1 MDCVDNDKLIP
12 RIDLS
17 IKCTDNGNNYYF
29 DTKMQVQDPNLLLK
43 PSLLCKMWPNLLE
56 DLLQTWS
63 IKSTNLP
70 HSNNPLLNTAK
81 YKLNIIG

>member
-1 MDCVDNDKLIP
+1 
-12 RIDLS
+12 
-17 IKCTDNGNNYYF
+17 
-29 DTKMQVQDPNLLLK
+29 
-43 PSLLCKMWPNLLE
+43 MWPNLLE

-81 YKLNIIG
+81 YKLNIILHLEKKRQQRTWQKNIQTRSGKWTHPVIFEWTCLIQRGFVYAA

>member
-1 MDCVDNDKLIP
+1 M
-12 RIDLS
+12 
-17 IKCTDNGNNYYF
+17 
-29 DTKMQVQDPNLLLK
+29 
-43 PSLLCKMWPNLLE
+43 PNLLE

-81 YKLNIIG
+81 YQLNIILHLGKKRQQRTWQKNIQTRSGKYMYIEI